1 LAAAAIAAT
10 AVALIASAP
19 ASAEPRVV
27 GGQATTIE
35 EWPWQVAIATPGT
48 SSAYNRQFCGG
59 SLVAPAIVIT
69 AGHCAATFNG
79 TNFKAPSNFSVI
91 AGRTK
96 LSSNAGQEIA
106 VNEVWYFVDD
116 GLGGAELEAQT
127 DPGVGEIL
135 FDDFTLEWDA
145 VFLELA
151 STASP
156 PAAAIKIAGPD
167 ETATWAPDQ
176 PAFVT
181 GWGNTECCGFP
192 DDLQEAQVRMIS
204 DSACGSGD
212 VYGSDFIAE
221 TMVCAGELAGG
232 VDTCQG
238 DSGGPLVV
246 PLAGGEFRLVGDTSW
261 GIGCAEPFQP
271 GVYGRIAADPL
282 RSALAAGI
290 QEVAGVDV
298 LGSGGQPAPPLPPV
312 DPGAGD
318 DPSGLGPFPAVP
330 ASIASACTDARKKLR
345 RARAKLRRAKRKL
358 AKADSKVE
366 ERRGEK
372 RVKKAKRRI
381 RRAKRAVNSACP

>member
-1 LAAAAIAAT
+1 MRLRGRLAAAAIAAT

-59 SLVAPAIVIT
+59 ALGAPAIVIT

-145 VFLELA
+145 VFL
-151 STASP
+151 
-156 PAAAIKIAGPD
+156 
-167 ETATWAPDQ
+167 
-176 PAFVT
+176 
-181 GWGNTECCGFP
+181 
-192 DDLQEAQVRMIS
+192 
-204 DSACGSGD
+204 
-212 VYGSDFIAE
+212 
-221 TMVCAGELAGG
+221 
-232 VDTCQG
+232 
-238 DSGGPLVV
+238 
-246 PLAGGEFRLVGDTSW
+246 
-261 GIGCAEPFQP
+261 
-271 GVYGRIAADPL
+271 
-282 RSALAAGI
+282 
-290 QEVAGVDV
+290 
-298 LGSGGQPAPPLPPV
+298 
-312 DPGAGD
+312 
-318 DPSGLGPFPAVP
+318 
-330 ASIASACTDARKKLR
+330 
-345 RARAKLRRAKRKL
+345 
-358 AKADSKVE
+358 
-366 ERRGEK
+366 
-372 RVKKAKRRI
+372 
-381 RRAKRAVNSACP
+381 